1 MNADFILVA
10 TGDVTMTAINHAIF
24 GTLDGAQMEAERVI
38 PALHKGG
45 YHRFNLFDVRRIDGS
60 ADKLVASFRVTEQTP
75 LVNKI

>member
-24 GTLDGAQMEAERVI
+24 GTLDGARIEAARVI

-45 YHRFNLFDVRRIDGS
+45 YHRFNLFDVRRLDGS
-60 ADKLVASFRVTEQTP
+60 ADKLVSTFRVTEQAPIVTR
-75 LVNKI
+75 L